1 MPYVDRP
8 SKEAIGRIAENQPGL
23 LNLLCAYFVF
33 EWQEVRI
40 GSPSHGF
47 DQAGVR
53 AVVPDYVDMWGV
65 DAVVHYL
72 LQCPSKRDSS
82 GPGFVSEWL
91 ADISG

>member
-8 SKEAIGRIAENQPGL
+8 SKEQIGRFAENQPGL

-40 GSPSHGF
+40 GNPSHGF
-47 DQAGVR
+47 DQTGVR
-53 AVVPDYVDMWGV
+53 AVVPDYVEMFGV

-72 LQCPSKRDSS
+72 LQAPLKRGAD
-82 GPGFVSEWL
+82 GPGYVTDWLREVSQ
-91 ADISG
+91 